1 MIELRLLSV
10 ICETL
15 IIPSNELEKYPL
27 GRNEL
32 IARYIQQRTGKVRTR
47 KQVSSHIQVL
57 ARRKSKELQAKI
69 RDPEIKK
76 ETINQL
82 AKLSSAQIV
91 SRDVAKGLH
100 SEHQSGHHDDL
111 SPSSSSASRSVA
123 AAVAAFHGQNQ
134 PSQHQL
140 FHHQHDQYMT
150 YQQSQ
155 SVRKSSSSEG
165 VSQRKIMRLAH
176 LVN

>member
-1 MIELRLLSV
+1 MHFIN
-10 ICETL
+10 I
-15 IIPSNELEKYPL
+15 

-91 SRDVAKGLH
+91 SRDVAKGLQPEGDIKFH
-100 SEHQSGHHDDL
+100 PQQPL
-111 SPSSSSASRSVA
+111 PSPTSSCSSSAVAAA
-123 AAVAAFHGQNQ
+123 AAVAASNQLHHAFHGQ
-134 PSQHQL
+134 QH
-140 FHHQHDQYMT
+140 HHQHQR
-150 YQQSQ
+150 QQVPYRQ
-155 SVRKSSSSEG
+155 AHTTRKSSIGEG
-165 VSQRKIMRLAH
+165 ASQRKMMRLAGT
-176 LVN
+176 

>member
-1 MIELRLLSV
+1 M
-10 ICETL
+10 
-15 IIPSNELEKYPL
+15 
-27 GRNEL
+27 

-69 RDPEIKK
+69 RDPEVKK

-91 SRDVAKGLH
+91 SRDVAKGL
-100 SEHQSGHHDDL
+100 QSDNQGGHHDDL
-111 SPSSSSASRSVA
+111 SPSSSSTSRSVA

-134 PSQHQL
+134 QSQHQQL
-140 FHHQHDQYMT
+140 FHHQQDQLMSYR
-150 YQQSQ
+150 QGFGRA
-155 SVRKSSSSEG
+155 RKSSFSEG
-165 VSQRKIMRLAH
+165 VSQRKMMRLTREF
-176 LVN
+176 